1 MKIIDKTG
9 LTLFS
14 TLMLIIS
21 IISLLLIFGVLET
34 SWIFDIIDVILVN
47 TVARNIWLGL
57 NIFFI
62 ILAINCIFFE
72 SSSIE

>member
-21 IISLLLIFGVLET
+21 IISLLLMFGVLET

-62 ILAINCIFFE
+62 ILAIKKELNIKME
-72 SSSIE
+72 YY